1 MFNADTQML
10 ILNSIRQG
18 NFRNTAAR
26 AAGINPKTLSKWMHR
41 TEPKYVEFAQLVIE
55 AEANIESKCVNKLIE
70 AGDKD
75 AKWYAWWL
83 ERKCKHWNISVHRWE
98 FSIVQKQLKQLRTF
112 IDELFKDNPSAKP
125 IDFQGYPAQEPAPIS
140 IEAS

>member
-1 MFNADTQML
+1 MIIFNSL
-10 ILNSIRQG
+10 RRG

-26 AAGINPKTLSKWMHR
+26 EAGISPKTFSVWMHR
-41 TEPKYVEFAQLVIE
+41 KEPKYQEFAQQVIE
-55 AEANIESKCVNKLIE
+55 IEANVESYCVNKLIE

-98 FSIVQKQLKQLRTF
+98 FNIVQKQLKQLRNF
-112 IDELFKDNPSAKP
+112 IDDLFKDNPSAKP
-125 IDFQGYPAQEPAPIS
+125 VDLQGYAAQDPAPIGL
-140 IEAS
+140 ETT